1 MERRRLAMEY
11 WLCGDEVIVD
21 FTVLCDGLALF
32 VYGEL
37 DDVLNGGDD
46 GLGVLETGGHAILGS
61 FSGECAHEVGGIFGC
76 KAKSIGVCETIF
88 DSY

>member
-1 MERRRLAMEY
+1 MEY

-21 FTVLCDGLALF
+21 VTVLCDGLALF

-46 GLGVLETGGHAILGS
+46 GLGILETGRHAILGS
-61 FSGECAHEVGGIFGC
+61 FSGESAHEVDGILSC
-76 KAKSIGVCETIF
+76 KAKSIGVCEAIF
-88 DSY
+88 DSFQF